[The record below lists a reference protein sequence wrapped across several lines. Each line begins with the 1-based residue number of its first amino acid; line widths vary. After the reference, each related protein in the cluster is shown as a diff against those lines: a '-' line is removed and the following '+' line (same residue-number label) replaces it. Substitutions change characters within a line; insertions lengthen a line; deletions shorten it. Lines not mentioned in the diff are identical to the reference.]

1 MEISPV
7 DTTLLPADV
16 RTAGPKARQLYEA
29 ALGFEQIFVS
39 QLGSTLADSVQAG
52 ADGGGDDGT
61 DGGDGGDGVSSFY
74 AQMLPDALGSA
85 VAGQGGL
92 GLADQLYRSLALGA
106 GT

>member
-1 MEISPV
+1 MDVAPI

-16 RTAGPKARQLYEA
+16 RHAGPKARQLYEA

-39 QLGSTLADSVQAG
+39 QLGSTLSDSVQA
-52 ADGGGDDGT
+52 ATDGGGDEGE
-61 DGGDGGDGVSSFY
+61 GGGSDGVSSFY

-92 GLADQLYRSLALGA
+92 GLADRLYRSLVQGA
-106 GT
+106 GS